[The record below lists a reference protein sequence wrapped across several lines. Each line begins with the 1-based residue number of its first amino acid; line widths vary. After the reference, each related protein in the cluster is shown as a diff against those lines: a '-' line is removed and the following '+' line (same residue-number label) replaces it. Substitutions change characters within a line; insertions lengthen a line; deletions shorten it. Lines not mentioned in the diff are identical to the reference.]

1 MGSNVFTFEFVMC
14 ENVLTFECSGS
25 TTLPCSIPIR
35 MIRVFCLGCGCRT
48 LRVDKRQRPI
58 QTIKSSAVM
67 ERVQADCVSIK
78 WRKRSGG
85 AVEAQP
91 EQATILVVQDHFSRY
106 VWLRVID
113 SPSAQAVAQAL
124 VAIFVDFGCPSIL
137 HTDNGP
143 EFRNA
148 LLTELQVFPIHPR
161 PDFGGRGFS
170 RVALRVDFV

>member
-1 MGSNVFTFEFVMC
+1 M
-14 ENVLTFECSGS
+14 
-25 TTLPCSIPIR
+25 
-35 MIRVFCLGCGCRT
+35 
-48 LRVDKRQRPI
+48 DKRQRPI

-85 AVEAQP
+85 AEAAQP

-106 VWLRVID
+106 VWLRVIE
-113 SPSAQAVAQAL
+113 SPSASAVAQAL

-148 LLTELQVFPIHPR
+148 LLEELEVVPLHVCPAY
-161 PDFGGRGFS
+161 GGGGFS
-170 RVALRVDFV
+170 EVALLIDLL

>member
-1 MGSNVFTFEFVMC
+1 MAGA
-14 ENVLTFECSGS
+14 GS
-25 TTLPCSIPIR
+25 TTLPCNIPLRLIR
-35 MIRVFCLGCGCRT
+35 TFCLGCGCRT

-67 ERVQADCVSIK
+67 ERIQADCVSIK
-78 WRKRSGG
+78 WRRRSGG
-85 AVEAQP
+85 DASAQP
-91 EQATILVVQDHFSRY
+91 EEATILVVQDHFSRY

-113 SPSAQAVAQAL
+113 SPSAHAVVQAL

-148 LLTELQVFPIHPR
+148 LLEELEVVPILSR
-161 PDFGGRGFS
+161 PLYSGQGFAE
-170 RVALRVDFV
+170 VALRIDLL